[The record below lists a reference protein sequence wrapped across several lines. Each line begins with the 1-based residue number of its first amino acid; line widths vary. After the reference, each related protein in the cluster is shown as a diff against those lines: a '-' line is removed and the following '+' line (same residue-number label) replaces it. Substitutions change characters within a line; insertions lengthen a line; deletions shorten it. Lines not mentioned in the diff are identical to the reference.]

1 MIEMEDHTNDLS
13 EGRIPFLDYKTY
25 TDRVFFLPSKDG
37 ANDVM
42 ITGKLNIPKSRKA
55 TVAQALNQF
64 SNLLNS
70 KTFLITV
77 RQCFRSHTLTNSH
90 IHTSDYIWLFSFSFF
105 GPKQFASAFFFL
117 WQSDFI
123 CLPGGSSH
131 QLRLI
136 PWTKSFD
143 HWASTTKI
151 LHSTSNPVFNLRS
164 CLITPCQ

>member
-1 MIEMEDHTNDLS
+1 MIWVRVASHFWTIRPIRTGSSSCPQKMEPTMS
-13 EGRIPFLDYKTY
+13 WSPASWIF
-25 TDRVFFLPSKDG
+25 PSPAKPQWRRLLINSPTCWTARPSSSLYD
-37 ANDVM
+37 NV
-42 ITGKLNIPKSRKA
+42 S
-55 TVAQALNQF
+55 ALTHSQ
-64 SNLLNS
+64 
-70 KTFLITV
+70 T
-77 RQCFRSHTLTNSH
+77 
-90 IHTSDYIWLFSFSFF
+90 HTSTLQITF
-105 GPKQFASAFFFL
+105 GYLASVFWPKAVCISQFFL
-117 WQSDFI
+117 WQSDII